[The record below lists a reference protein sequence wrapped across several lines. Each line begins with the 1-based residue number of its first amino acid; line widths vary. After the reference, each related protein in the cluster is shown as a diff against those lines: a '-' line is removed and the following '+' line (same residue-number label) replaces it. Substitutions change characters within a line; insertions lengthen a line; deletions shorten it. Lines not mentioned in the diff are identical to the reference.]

1 MNRDLRTLRNAHFLN
16 IERSLLLIIK
26 MMEDCR
32 ILREECGCKQQKRGQ
47 SAHETPPERLDILIS
62 GGYRR
67 VYHLLKSPLKVL
79 NAFLTGVSEWLRFTS
94 L

>member
-32 ILREECGCKQQKRGQ
+32 ILREEYGCK
-47 SAHETPPERLDILIS
+47 E
-62 GGYRR
+62 
-67 VYHLLKSPLKVL
+67 
-79 NAFLTGVSEWLRFTS
+79 
-94 L
+94 